1 MDGIITMSKSI
12 LTRAGRLAR
21 RKGWTLEAAELY
33 LLAEKHGWLIYEE
46 YAGRII
52 IYTADSEF
60 MEAYEQAFTE
70 IKNNE

>member
-60 MEAYEQAFTE
+60 REVYEQVPTE